1 MDKTDNMMIRSKI
14 QTLDMVYIAIG
25 IALISV
31 CSWISVPTAVPF
43 TLQTFAVFL
52 VLSLLGGK
60 RGTIATVLY
69 VILGTLG
76 LPIFSHFTGG
86 IGVILGSTGGY
97 IVGFIFM
104 GLIYMLAERMFGQ
117 KRFARIIALVI
128 GLIVCYAFGTAWF
141 MYVYTRDTGAVGL
154 FAVLGWCVFPFIIP
168 DIIKLVLALMIAK
181 RVRPV
186 IRQGV

>member
-1 MDKTDNMMIRSKI
+1 MDKTDNMMIRSKM

-69 VILGTLG
+69 VILGAFG

-86 IGVILGSTGGY
+86 I
-97 IVGFIFM
+97 
-104 GLIYMLAERMFGQ
+104 
-117 KRFARIIALVI
+117 
-128 GLIVCYAFGTAWF
+128 
-141 MYVYTRDTGAVGL
+141 
-154 FAVLGWCVFPFIIP
+154 
-168 DIIKLVLALMIAK
+168 
-181 RVRPV
+181 
-186 IRQGV
+186 